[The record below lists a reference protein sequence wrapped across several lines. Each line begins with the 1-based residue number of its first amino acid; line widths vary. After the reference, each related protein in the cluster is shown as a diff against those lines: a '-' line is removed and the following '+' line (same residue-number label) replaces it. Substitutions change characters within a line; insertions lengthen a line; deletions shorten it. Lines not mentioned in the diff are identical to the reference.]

1 MMVFGRLR
9 RWFVATFLE
18 ADRRILVLALARMAD
33 SFGNSFLIVVLPLYI
48 TTGPVDIAPVLGV
61 TIPVLGISLTEA
73 LLVGIVLSLY
83 GFLSSAGQPLA
94 GRMSDRVGRR
104 KAFILLGLALLGGAN
119 VAYAFA
125 TDYWMLIALR
135 AVQGVS
141 AALTIPCSVAL
152 INDLGGTTDRGG
164 NFGIYNTFRLVGFGF
179 GPVVAGVIVE
189 GGPYVLSM
197 AGRVVDLGRF
207 DAVFLLAGLSAAV
220 SFGFVAAL
228 VADPE
233 RTQASAADDLSMQV
247 FDSEGRQLLDPVFA
261 VGVATL
267 FMAVGL
273 GLFETLAA
281 PINARL
287 EQGGTLFAIEF
298 AAGVIANVLFQTPI
312 GQASDRYGRRPFLLA
327 GFVILVPST
336 LGQGLVLVF
345 AESIPFGPA
354 FMIVTRFV
362 QGIAIA
368 LVFAPGLSLGGDL
381 AGEGESGTR
390 LSVLTTAF
398 SLGVAIGP
406 LTSGLLVRFGVV
418 WPFAFGAG
426 LGLLGLV
433 IVYTQVYET
442 VENTTTIRPRAA
454 PQDDD

>member
-179 GPVVAGVIVE
+179 GPVVAGVIVDS
-189 GGPYVLSM
+189 GPYVLSM

-267 FMAVGL
+267 FMAIGL
-273 GLFETLAA
+273 ALFETLAA
-281 PINARL
+281 TINGRL
-287 EQGGTLFAIEF
+287 GQGGTLFAIEF

-312 GQASDRYGRRPFLLA
+312 G
-327 GFVILVPST
+327 
-336 LGQGLVLVF
+336 
-345 AESIPFGPA
+345 
-354 FMIVTRFV
+354 
-362 QGIAIA
+362 
-368 LVFAPGLSLGGDL
+368 
-381 AGEGESGTR
+381 
-390 LSVLTTAF
+390 
-398 SLGVAIGP
+398 
-406 LTSGLLVRFGVV
+406 
-418 WPFAFGAG
+418 
-426 LGLLGLV
+426 
-433 IVYTQVYET
+433 
-442 VENTTTIRPRAA
+442 
-454 PQDDD
+454 